1 MNIYR
6 LRNACNDGC
15 GYLYF
20 SKRCIIVTFLYYQ
33 VERFWEWSTSRDQVA
48 KGYPLNTTQYFE
60 GLPKAPIGAVRWKDG
75 YIYFF
80 KAEK

>member
-1 MNIYR
+1 MYINRCVYIA
-6 LRNACNDGC
+6 LFKSI
-15 GYLYF
+15 F
-20 SKRCIIVTFLYYQ
+20 STNQ
-33 VERFWEWSTSRDQVA
+33 VEQFWEWSTSRDQVA

-80 KAEK
+80 KAEKWV